1 MARKYEVTAVTG
13 KYTDSTGKEK
23 SRYQTLGSVLETKN
37 GLMLKIES
45 IPVGWDG
52 WAYLNEPKPRDEQQ
66 SQPRQAQQR
75 PMQQSSS
82 GFDEMPDDVP
92 F

>member
-23 SRYQTLGSVLETKN
+23 SRYQTLGSVIETKN
-37 GLMLKIES
+37 GLMLKLES
-45 IPVGWDG
+45 VPVGWDG
-52 WAYLNEPKPRDEQQ
+52 WAYLNEPKLRDEQ
-66 SQPRQAQQR
+66 PRQQQR
-75 PMQQSSS
+75 QAPSQSSND
-82 GFDEMPDDVP
+82 FDDMGGDPIP